1 MVSRGANP
9 AEFVNG
15 SRTNVQRPLSAPMSG
30 NRRGFRSYLKMRE
43 VAVEELGLEK
53 AAGVRTA

>member
-1 MVSRGANP
+1 MT
-9 AEFVNG
+9 FL
-15 SRTNVQRPLSAPMSG
+15 RPLSAPMSG